1 MNHIT
6 NQPVKCSHHTTFASP
21 PLPRACTHA
30 IPPRHPH
37 PPQRTH
43 SPQKVARNFPWS
55 VFNAAYKRCN
65 SNDAISMF
73 ERFTWE
79 LRATLLGN
87 HTCNARDARIIHIRT
102 SPDQQRTPASSRT
115 HKTAPASSH
124 GDRGRG
130 RGWLGRRARSAY
142 SLTPPAV
149 RPETMYF
156 CRYWNSRITGMA
168 AMTEPAAKM
177 PHGAVRSSAAHMYM
191 PTARVN
197 WL

>member
-1 MNHIT
+1 MT
-6 NQPVKCSHHTTFASP
+6 NEPYNQLTCQVLTPHEPREAPFPTPTPTPNVAHNSP
-21 PLPRACTHA
+21 R
-30 IPPRHPH
+30 
-37 PPQRTH
+37 
-43 SPQKVARNFPWS
+43 S
-55 VFNAAYKRCN
+55 VFITTHKRCN
-65 SNDAISMF
+65 SNDPIYMF

-87 HTCNARDARIIHIRT
+87 HARNARNAHDAHDARDAGIIHT
-102 SPDQQRTPASSRT
+102 RTPTACPTNTTRAT
-115 HKTAPASSH
+115 HTETAPASSH

-130 RGWLGRRARSAY
+130 RGWAGGRGSAY

-168 AMTEPAAKM
+168 AITEPAAKM
-177 PHGAVRSSAAHMYM
+177 PHGAVRSSDAHMYM

-197 WL
+197 